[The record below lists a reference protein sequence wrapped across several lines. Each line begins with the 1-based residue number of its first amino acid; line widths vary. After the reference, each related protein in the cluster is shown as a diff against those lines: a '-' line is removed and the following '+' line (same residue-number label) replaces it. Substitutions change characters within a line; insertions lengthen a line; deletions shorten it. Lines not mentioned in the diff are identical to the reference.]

1 MKERSKFILLVLMFY
16 CVLHAKIKTRLSPEE
31 IKREEEKIR
40 KILVDKTVYDVSVE
54 LKEVKGGYNIVI
66 RNRAK
71 EDSLRS
77 FIDPTLIALILGA
90 WHTRATNWKSET
102 LKVWIRPHE
111 GWGVLTK
118 DCRIAETRSSTTWF
132 YFLKTVDPYRF
143 RKYIISKFFRLKSRK
158 LVKMPPWSLFL
169 LTGIISF
176 LAGAVCMV
184 FVIRKRKIFNWTSGN
199 GSKNLE
205 MSDNGFMKIQIGKLC
220 RGLKKERFLMVKPYA
235 LLIDTG
241 YLYQRKVVV
250 FLFQTPI
257 MRIFCLVQT
266 ILLIKNL
273 SIFNWTFFIFDV

>member
-1 MKERSKFILLVLMFY
+1 MKARIVLFIFVL
-16 CVLHAKIKTRLSPEE
+16 CSGIHAKIKTRLSPEE
-31 IKREEEKIR
+31 IKKEEEKIR

-54 LKEVKGGYNIVI
+54 LEEVKGGYNIVI
-66 RNRAK
+66 KNRAK

-184 FVIRKRKIFNWTSGN
+184 FVLKTG
-199 GSKNLE
+199 
-205 MSDNGFMKIQIGKLC
+205 GFFKLTF
-220 RGLKKERFLMVKPYA
+220 KK
-235 LLIDTG
+235 
-241 YLYQRKVVV
+241 
-250 FLFQTPI
+250 
-257 MRIFCLVQT
+257 
-266 ILLIKNL
+266 
-273 SIFNWTFFIFDV
+273 